1 MFGRNAKSK
10 IILLVFWDVFGLKIH
25 FDKSIVFGSNLGQDQ
40 ITRLALLFDCK
51 AFDQPFPYLG
61 LLFWGNPK
69 TCIFWDLVIKRIS
82 QKLNRQKKFF
92 LSLGGRIT
100 LIHLCLSHFLSYFLF
115 FFKIPL
121 SMALKIKKLYRDF
134 PWSRVG

>member
-51 AFDQPFPYLG
+51 AFD
-61 LLFWGNPK
+61 
-69 TCIFWDLVIKRIS
+69 
-82 QKLNRQKKFF
+82 
-92 LSLGGRIT
+92 
-100 LIHLCLSHFLSYFLF
+100 
-115 FFKIPL
+115 
-121 SMALKIKKLYRDF
+121 
-134 PWSRVG
+134 